1 MVRRFKSALAIV
13 QRTTPH
19 PILAGDGILRPMP
32 DDPHPLKQALIDLA
46 EWHDRWRGEPGLE
59 SLVEAVRRAWISYV
73 AANCE
78 VPSGEG
84 RLAEVIPMR
93 PWGSDYAASPLRRP
107 SPRPQV
113 AGQMR

>member
-1 MVRRFKSALAIV
+1 MS
-13 QRTTPH
+13 
-19 PILAGDGILRPMP
+19 

-46 EWHDRWRGEPGLE
+46 EWHDRWRDEDELEP
-59 SLVEAVRRAWISYV
+59 LVEAVRKAWIGYV

-78 VPSGEG
+78 VPVGEE

-93 PWGSDYAASPLRRP
+93 PWGSDDAASPLRRP